1 MTLQIS
7 FGSTGFVSGGFCG
20 ARLGCFEGVGADDDV
35 DVDVV
40 ALRFFFLF
48 ALSAA
53 VLQSSGIVE
62 LNMLSAADVL
72 AIFLLRPSPLAS

>member
-35 DVDVV
+35 DVVD
-40 ALRFFFLF
+40 LRFFFLF